1 MPENR
6 RRLVLF
12 DIDGTLISTGGRA
25 AAALGGALEDTFG
38 RPVPW
43 SSFRYSGKTDPQI
56 VFELMA
62 QAGIERPDV
71 ETRLSE
77 VFEHYLSRLEGALA
91 RDAVRVLPGV
101 RSLLDRLVNEPGVRL
116 GLLTGNLQAGAAV
129 KLRAAGL
136 DDCFEVGAFG
146 SDDERRDHLVPIA
159 RDRAL
164 ARWGEAFPGT
174 RTVVVGDAEPDV
186 RCARAGGARAVA
198 VATGGTSLAALQALR
213 PDALLDSLEPD
224 RALPAILAAGETV
237 PPLG

>member
-1 MPENR
+1 MLENR

-62 QAGIERPDV
+62 QAGVERTV
-71 ETRLSE
+71 VGTRLSE
-77 VFEHYLSRLEGALA
+77 VFERYLSRLQDTLTH
-91 RDAVRVLPGV
+91 DTVRVLPGV
-101 RSLLDRLVNEPGVRL
+101 RSLLDRLLAEPDVRL
-116 GLLTGNLQAGAAV
+116 GLLTGNVQAGAAV

-136 DDCFEVGAFG
+136 NGCFGVGAFG
-146 SDDERRDHLVPIA
+146 SDDERRDNLVPIA
-159 RDRAL
+159 RARAL
-164 ARWGEAFPGT
+164 ARWGEEFPGT

-198 VATGGTSLAALQALR
+198 VATGGTSLAALQALQ

-224 RALPAILAAGETV
+224 NALPAIFAGD
-237 PPLG
+237 

>member
-25 AAALGGALEDTFG
+25 AAALGGALERTFG
-38 RPVPW
+38 RPVRW

-62 QAGIERPDV
+62 QSGIERTAV
-71 ETRLSE
+71 EARLSE
-77 VFEHYLSRLEGALA
+77 VFEHYLTRLESSLA
-91 RDAVRVLPGV
+91 GDTVRVLPGV
-101 RSLLDRLVNEPGVRL
+101 RELLDRLGQEPGVRL
-116 GLLTGNLQAGAAV
+116 GLLTGNVRDGAAV

-136 DDCFEVGAFG
+136 DGRFEVGAFG

-159 RDRAL
+159 RERAL
-164 ARWGEAFPGT
+164 TCWGESFPGT
-174 RTVVVGDAEPDV
+174 QTIVVGDAEPDV

-198 VATGGTSLAALQALR
+198 VATGGTPLAALQALR
-213 PDALLDSLEPD
+213 PDALLDSLEPE
-224 RALPAILAAGETV
+224 RALPAIL
-237 PPLG
+237 LGG